1 MHSAI
6 RPARL
11 NDKFQ
16 DPLYLFLELVRA
28 GVMHGHLWS
37 GRAFSGGPS
46 FGTGTFVWPLKGVG
60 VRSHVQARWL
70 LMVRHVLTDD
80 EKSCM
85 LLVMRTLSIVPL
97 NFKVCVLC
105 ALCQAR
111 VEMNDIAR
119 AMVCAT
125 VTGIVGVQLVC
136 PIAFSSASDACGGDD
151 AQHAAPV
158 RRTASTR

>member
-1 MHSAI
+1 MRGTNLETFYHFPYVTPLGSHPGILSLSPLSPCNSFLLKTHDHSPMARAMHSAI

-46 FGTGTFVWPLKGVG
+46 FGTGTFVVEGRG
-60 VRSHVQARWL
+60 CSHVQARWL
-70 LMVRHVLTDD
+70 LMERHVLTDD

-105 ALCQAR
+105 ALCQAK
-111 VEMNDIAR
+111 VEVI
-119 AMVCAT
+119 
-125 VTGIVGVQLVC
+125 
-136 PIAFSSASDACGGDD
+136 
-151 AQHAAPV
+151 
-158 RRTASTR
+158 